1 MTNRKELLRE
11 FLLMNLG
18 TLLVSVGVYFF
29 KLPNHFSMGGVSGLA
44 VLLGKLLPQ
53 LSPSTFNTIINVLFL
68 VLGFVMLNRGFGART
83 VYCSILSAGL
93 IQLFEWAFP
102 MDRPLTDQLMLELF
116 FAVILPALGSAILF
130 NIDASSGGTD
140 IAAMILKKYTG
151 LDVGRALLLSDVVIA
166 AAALFVFDITAGLC
180 SLLGLALKS
189 VLVDSAIESFNR
201 RKAFFVISYD
211 PEHVCDYIT
220 HTLGRGA
227 TVWQA
232 QGAYTHAEHH
242 VVLTVLTRGQ
252 AVLLRRYLKK
262 IDPHAFLIVANSS
275 EIFGKGFLQP
285 RFSARPDL
293 NAGRAFLLCRSRAK
307 LALCRLTAARPWD
320 DSAWVGT
327 AHMRKHFM
335 RLSLCVVSRYALCAR
350 SFLSFWK
357 IFPNRRHPAFFA
369 PKYGNIWLVN
379 ILPQRR
385 LSDVLTASKRTV

>member
-1 MTNRKELLRE
+1 MKVKQFLTEYALLT
-11 FLLMNLG
+11 LG
-18 TLLVSVGVYFF
+18 TALVAMGTYFF
-29 KLPNHFSMGGVSGLA
+29 KFPNHFSTGGVTGIA
-44 VLLGKLLPQ
+44 VILSSIFPSVSSSLFASVINVAFLLLG
-53 LSPSTFNTIINVLFL
+53 FGV
-68 VLGFVMLNRGFGART
+68 LNRGFGVRT
-83 VYCSILSAGL
+83 VYCSLLFSGMLTGLEWLVPLSG
-93 IQLFEWAFP
+93 
-102 MDRPLTDQLMLELF
+102 PLTDEKLLELF
-116 FAVILPALGSAILF
+116 FGVILPALGSAILF

-285 RFSARPDL
+285 
-293 NAGRAFLLCRSRAK
+293 
-307 LALCRLTAARPWD
+307 
-320 DSAWVGT
+320 
-327 AHMRKHFM
+327 
-335 RLSLCVVSRYALCAR
+335 
-350 SFLSFWK
+350 
-357 IFPNRRHPAFFA
+357 
-369 PKYGNIWLVN
+369 
-379 ILPQRR
+379 
-385 LSDVLTASKRTV
+385 